1 MLNILTMRPK
11 TVYLSFIKQ
20 DYFYA
25 RQIWKALREAGYR
38 VHCTPLTSP
47 NNTRSAACDTFIKQA
62 DAVISVVS
70 PTSARSG
77 QIWQDMSQARLCD
90 RAVLPLLVHSFDDGA
105 PFPNA
110 ISAVDDIKQGCRTLL
125 SELQQA
131 QLYTDNTIQPS
142 RGVVFLRGLL
152 IAAVLALVLL
162 AGVMYIF

>member
-1 MLNILTMRPK
+1 MLNMLMAKPK
-11 TVYLSFIKQ
+11 TIYLSFIKQ

-25 RQIWKALREAGYR
+25 RQVWKALREAGYR
-38 VHCTPLTSP
+38 VHCTPLATP
-47 NNTRSAACDTFIKQA
+47 DNTRSAACDALIKQS

-77 QIWQDMSQARLCD
+77 QIWQDMSQAQLCE
-90 RAVLPLLVHSFDDGA
+90 RAVLPLLVHSFEDGA

-110 ISAVDDIKQGCRTLL
+110 ISAADDIKQGCRTLL
-125 SELQQA
+125 SELQQT

-142 RGVVFLRGLL
+142 RPVVILRGML

-162 AGVMYIF
+162 ASITYVF